1 MRYCRHFGVHA
12 QGGEGQGEGTQ
23 GLPCICAGHAEV
35 SRPSVCMALTSACM
49 PVTLCPVCRPFECAC
64 PRAPVSSVQ
73 AFVARLLVAGLLLVL
88 ILGLCGLAVEEVA
101 PTFPSWTLFAAAGT
115 VVATLLGW
123 VGLSVASV
131 LPSRFAP
138 WSSSSTLLW
147 IDK

>member
-1 MRYCRHFGVHA
+1 M
-12 QGGEGQGEGTQ
+12 
-23 GLPCICAGHAEV
+23 
-35 SRPSVCMALTSACM
+35 
-49 PVTLCPVCRPFECAC
+49 
-64 PRAPVSSVQ
+64 SSVQ

-101 PTFPSWTLFAAAGT
+101 PRFPSWTLFAAAGT

-138 WSSSSTLLW
+138 WASSSTLLW